1 MKNSKAKCEVFDLAL
16 QEFFSYLRILETLIE
31 LFFTFNCIGT
41 MRVPE
46 GDLHCQCKLSIFSL
60 SSFGPCIVFWILKKG
75 TCIGKCIF
83 SIFPAVAHQLKCK
96 HTCIEKCRPDFLSTQ
111 DFNEEMIRKIIKYRK
126 MSICFLMTR
135 PICIAKSLCSFWE
148 NFYDTYIYSFTFL
161 KSRLNPCL
169 YQNCTQNIGWNCSR
183 KK

>member
-1 MKNSKAKCEVFDLAL
+1 
-16 QEFFSYLRILETLIE
+16 
-31 LFFTFNCIGT
+31 

-111 DFNEEMIRKIIKYRK
+111 DFNEEMIK
-126 MSICFLMTR
+126 
-135 PICIAKSLCSFWE
+135 KSS
-148 NFYDTYIYSFTFL
+148 
-161 KSRLNPCL
+161 
-169 YQNCTQNIGWNCSR
+169 NIEKCQSVSL
-183 KK
+183 